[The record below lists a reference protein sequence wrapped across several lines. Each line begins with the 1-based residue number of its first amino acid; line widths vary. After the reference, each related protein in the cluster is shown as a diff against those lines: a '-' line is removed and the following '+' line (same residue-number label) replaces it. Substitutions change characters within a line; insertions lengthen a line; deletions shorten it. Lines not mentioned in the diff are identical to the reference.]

1 MNKLIHDF
9 FTTDHERIDRLL
21 EEAIQDPSQPDM
33 EKYQAFRVGLL
44 THIKM
49 EENIL
54 FPAAKEAN
62 GGKELP
68 NFKQFRMEHAALT
81 TLVAVYPD
89 AETIQVLKHILE
101 KHDLAEEEPGGMYEV
116 CAQLT
121 HSRTAEILDA
131 AKNIKP
137 TPLHPP
143 KKEEYVL
150 AAAKRVVKRAGYDFE
165 VIVNG
170 G

>member
-1 MNKLIHDF
+1 MNKPIHDF
-9 FTTDHERIDRLL
+9 FTTDHERIDQLL
-21 EEAIQDPSQPDM
+21 EEAVQDPENINL
-33 EKYQAFRVGLL
+33 EKYQNFRIGLL

-81 TLVAVYPD
+81 TLVAVYPN
-89 AETIQVLKHILE
+89 IKVIKVLRHILE
-101 KHDLAEEEPGGMYEV
+101 KHDLAEEEPGGMYDV
-116 CAQLT
+116 CERLT
-121 HSRTAEILDA
+121 HSRTQEILEA
-131 AKNIKP
+131 TKNIKP

-150 AAAKRVVKRAGYDFE
+150 EAAKRVVKRAGYDFDQIAD
-165 VIVNG
+165 VD
-170 G
+170 